1 MMRWA
6 NASRGALNRVLG
18 GGNSCI
24 CYFLGDATLQTDGFW
39 PCGPCLDWLPAGQ
52 TPRGVWRWFRTLE
65 PPPPLTSC
73 PPKTLDLLVRSFRPQ
88 DLLRGE
94 LSATKERLQ
103 TCGAQT
109 SSPGPE
115 VGEWFLLGMC
125 EGG

>member
-65 PPPPLTSC
+65 PPPST
-73 PPKTLDLLVRSFRPQ
+73 DLLSPKDSRPPRSVFPPAGPAPGRAERHQGAPTDVRGSNQFAWS
-88 DLLRGE
+88 RG
-94 LSATKERLQ
+94 
-103 TCGAQT
+103 G
-109 SSPGPE
+109 
-115 VGEWFLLGMC
+115 
-125 EGG
+125 